1 MKEENQ
7 SQNKDL
13 KPQIK
18 VTEEFK
24 GTKTLEDIIKELNVK
39 SLNLDSFGRHMI
51 IQQSKIRLYFFNLK
65 KYFSISFLYGII

>member
-1 MKEENQ
+1 MIKEENQ

-24 GTKTLEDIIKELNVK
+24 VIRTLEDIIKELIVK
-39 SLNLDSFGRHMI
+39 SLNLGCLRG
-51 IQQSKIRLYFFNLK
+51 LE
-65 KYFSISFLYGII
+65 

>member
-1 MKEENQ
+1 MIKEENQ

-24 GTKTLEDIIKELNVK
+24 GTKILEI
-39 SLNLDSFGRHMI
+39 
-51 IQQSKIRLYFFNLK
+51 
-65 KYFSISFLYGII
+65 

>member
-1 MKEENQ
+1 MIKEENQ

-24 GTKTLEDIIKELNVK
+24 GTRTLEDIIKELIVK
-39 SLNLDSFGRHMI
+39 SLNL
-51 IQQSKIRLYFFNLK
+51 LYIKENKLR
-65 KYFSISFLYGII
+65 KYFRNLFS

>member
-1 MKEENQ
+1 MIKEENQ

-24 GTKTLEDIIKELNVK
+24 GTKTLEGIIKELIVK
-39 SLNLDSFGRHMI
+39 SLNLGC
-51 IQQSKIRLYFFNLK
+51 LGELE
-65 KYFSISFLYGII
+65 

>member
-1 MKEENQ
+1 MENIKNK

-24 GTKTLEDIIKELNVK
+24 GTRTLEDIIKELIVK
-39 SLNLDSFGRHMI
+39 SLNLGC
-51 IQQSKIRLYFFNLK
+51 LGGLE
-65 KYFSISFLYGII
+65 

>member
-1 MKEENQ
+1 MIKEENQ

-24 GTKTLEDIIKELNVK
+24 GTKTLEDTIKELIVK
-39 SLNLDSFGRHMI
+39 SLNLGT
-51 IQQSKIRLYFFNLK
+51 LGGLE
-65 KYFSISFLYGII
+65 

>member
-1 MKEENQ
+1 MIKEENQ

-24 GTKTLEDIIKELNVK
+24 GKKTLEDIIKELIVK
-39 SLNLDSFGRHMI
+39 SLNLLCI
-51 IQQSKIRLYFFNLK
+51 KEKIK
-65 KYFSISFLYGII
+65 KIFYRSRKTI

>member
-1 MKEENQ
+1 MIKEENQ

-24 GTKTLEDIIKELNVK
+24 GTKRIN
-39 SLNLDSFGRHMI
+39 
-51 IQQSKIRLYFFNLK
+51 
-65 KYFSISFLYGII
+65 

>member
-1 MKEENQ
+1 MIKEENQ

-24 GTKTLEDIIKELNVK
+24 GTKTLEDIIKELIVK
-39 SLNLDSFGRHMI
+39 SLNLGCFGG
-51 IQQSKIRLYFFNLK
+51 LE
-65 KYFSISFLYGII
+65 

>member
-1 MKEENQ
+1 MEDIKKQ

-24 GTKTLEDIIKELNVK
+24 GTKTLEDIIKELIVK
-39 SLNLDSFGRHMI
+39 SLNLGSLGG
-51 IQQSKIRLYFFNLK
+51 LE
-65 KYFSISFLYGII
+65 

>member
-1 MKEENQ
+1 MIKEENQ

-24 GTKTLEDIIKELNVK
+24 GTKTLEDIVKELIVK
-39 SLNLDSFGRHMI
+39 SLNLWCI
-51 IQQSKIRLYFFNLK
+51 KEKTKKI
-65 KYFSISFLYGII
+65 FS

>member
-1 MKEENQ
+1 MIKEENQ

-24 GTKTLEDIIKELNVK
+24 GTKTLEDIIKELIVK
-39 SLNLDSFGRHMI
+39 SLNLGTFGE
-51 IQQSKIRLYFFNLK
+51 LE
-65 KYFSISFLYGII
+65 

>member
-1 MKEENQ
+1 MIKEENQ

-24 GTKTLEDIIKELNVK
+24 GKKDIRRYNHRI
-39 SLNLDSFGRHMI
+39 NL
-51 IQQSKIRLYFFNLK
+51 
-65 KYFSISFLYGII
+65 